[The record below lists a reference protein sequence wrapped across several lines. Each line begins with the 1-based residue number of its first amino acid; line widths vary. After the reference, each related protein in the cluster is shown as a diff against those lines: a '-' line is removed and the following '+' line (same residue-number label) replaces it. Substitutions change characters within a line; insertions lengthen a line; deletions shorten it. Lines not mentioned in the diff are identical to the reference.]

1 MAYKLGKDAVL
12 KIGSTE
18 LKNIK
23 DVSLNLSA
31 ESVDITT
38 RKSGGWKEELVTLKT
53 LEITFQA
60 LFDSEDTV
68 FNSLQTAF
76 MNGTTVDVEISGS
89 GTLTATCVVSN
100 FSITQA
106 LTDAITVDIT
116 LKPTAG
122 EAPPTFT
129 GDSGA

>member
-68 FNSLQTAF
+68 FSSLQTAF

-129 GDSGA
+129 GDAGA

>member
-12 KIGSTE
+12 KIDSTE

-31 ESVDITT
+31 NTTDVTT
-38 RKSGGWKEELVTLKT
+38 RKSAGWVEEMTTTRT

-76 MNGTTVDVEISGS
+76 MNGTTVEVEISGS
-89 GTLTATCVVSN
+89 GTLNATCVVSN

-129 GDSGA
+129 ADTGA